1 MPLSEY
7 PQPLPDHTDSD
18 PMTLPRRSLARLA
31 ILAALGVGAAIPA
44 HAVDPHASSTNRAG
58 SLGASGEAALTPEG
72 AVTPRWSGPTIPGID
87 ISHWQGTI
95 DWTKVAGAGKEFAFM
110 KATDDVDYVDPTFS
124 TNRAQ
129 ARANGLLVGAYHFAR
144 PDPSPGDA
152 RREARF
158 FVKVADPQAGSL
170 LPVLDIETSRG
181 LDQRGVTRWARTWV
195 AEVRELT
202 GVTPLV
208 YTSPYGWMARTGDTR
223 LLARDGAP
231 LWIAHWG
238 VSSPTLPAADWD
250 GHGWVVW
257 QHTSDGHVAG
267 IAGRVDLDRLA
278 GTSLGRITIRRLSI
292 AIDGDA
298 GRVTSLPG
306 GYGCAST
313 CSRNVDPNRT
323 ITLTAEPDDNAYFTG
338 WTGACRG
345 TAPTCAIEMRGNR
358 SVGARFVT
366 DIAPPVPTFA
376 APKGFTDAAVVTFDE
391 NVRGVTPANV
401 ALRRANG
408 DRVPTEAAC
417 RGTSGSPVP
426 CDATTVRSV
435 RLTPGDPLI
444 PGRDYVIVVN
454 PPAADPKVRDRI
466 GNETPTTPFAF
477 EAPRSVEQTQ
487 APVEKRPAT
496 AWTQVQAPAAS
507 GASYAVAGRE
517 GAAARLAFDG
527 TGIDWI
533 TVTGPNRGRARVF
546 VDGDLVRA
554 WDLWAPTRTFGVVR
568 TIDGLGAGPHQLRIV
583 VTGRHR
589 HGATGTLVAID
600 RFDVLG

>member
-1 MPLSEY
+1 MSF
-7 PQPLPDHTDSD
+7 
-18 PMTLPRRSLARLA
+18 PRRSSARLA
-31 ILAALGVGAAIPA
+31 LVAVLAVGAAIPA
-44 HAVDPHASSTNRAG
+44 HAGDPLASATDRDG
-58 SLGASGEAALTPEG
+58 SLGASGEAALTPHG
-72 AVTPRWSGPTIPGID
+72 AVASRWSGPTIPGID

-110 KATDDVDYVDPTFS
+110 KATDDVDYVDPTFA

-129 ARANGLLVGAYHFAR
+129 ARANGLIVGAYHFAR

-170 LPVLDIETSRG
+170 LPVLDMETSRG

-238 VSSPTLPAADWD
+238 VSSPMLPAADWD

-292 AIDGDA
+292 EVDGDA
-298 GRVTSLPG
+298 GRVTSQPG
-306 GYGCAST
+306 GYGCATT
-313 CSRNVDPNRT
+313 CARNVDPNSR
-323 ITLTAEPDDNAYFTG
+323 ITLTAEPDDHPYVTG
-338 WTGACRG
+338 WTGACHG
-345 TAPTCAIEMRGNR
+345 AAPTCRIEMRGNR
-358 SVGARFVT
+358 AVGARFVT
-366 DIAPPVPTFA
+366 DIAPPVPAFVT
-376 APKGFTDAAVVTFDE
+376 PEGFTDPAVVTFDE
-391 NVRGVTPANV
+391 NVRGVTATNV

-408 DRVPTEAAC
+408 DRVPTDPAC
-417 RGTSGSPVP
+417 RGASGSPVP
-426 CDATTVRSV
+426 CDGTTVRSV
-435 RLTPGDPLI
+435 RLTPSAPLV
-444 PGRDYVIVVN
+444 PGRDYAIVVN
-454 PPAADPKVRDRI
+454 PAAADPKVRDRI
-466 GNETPTTPFAF
+466 GNETPRTSFAF
-477 EAPRSVEQTQ
+477 EAARAVEQTRE
-487 APVEKRPAT
+487 PVIKRPAS
-496 AWTQVQAPAAS
+496 AWTQVRTSAAS
-507 GASYAVAGRE
+507 GGSYAVAGRE
-517 GAAARLAFDG
+517 GAAVRLSFDG
-527 TGIDWI
+527 TGVDWI
-533 TVTGPNRGRARVF
+533 TVTGPNRGRAKVF
-546 VDGDLVRA
+546 VDGELVRT
-554 WDLWAPTRTFGVVR
+554 WDFFAPTRTFGVVR
-568 TIDGLGAGPHQLRIV
+568 TIDGLHAGPHLLRIV

-589 HGATGTLVAID
+589 PSSAGPLVAID